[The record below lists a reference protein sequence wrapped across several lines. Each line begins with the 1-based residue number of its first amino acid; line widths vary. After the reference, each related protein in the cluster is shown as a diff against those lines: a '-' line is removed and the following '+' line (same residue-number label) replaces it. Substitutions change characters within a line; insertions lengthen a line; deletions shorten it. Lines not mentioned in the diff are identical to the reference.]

1 MRRLSQQIS
10 QAAQNIA
17 QGIRQAF
24 RGTLNLMNSKDD
36 IQKTQVSGL
45 SGEIISDLEFMQ
57 QFGFTSVPPANT
69 QAVIIPIGGATSH
82 GVVIATEN
90 GEFRIK
96 NLKGGEVAVYN
107 QSGASIVLKQ
117 GKIIEVDCEE
127 FNVKANTKVSF
138 LTPEIKA
145 SGSINADGDMNTKGD
160 VKAKGD
166 VSAGDKSLTNH
177 THREQGDGALTVED
191 QT

>member
-145 SGSINADGDMNTKGD
+145 SGSINADGDMNTKGA

-177 THREQGDGALTVED
+177 THREQGDGALTSSSL
-191 QT
+191 

>member
-127 FNVKANTKVSF
+127 FNVKANTKVCF

-145 SGSINADGDMNTKGD
+145 SGSINADGDMNTKGA

-177 THREQGDGALTVED
+177 THREQGDGALTSSSL
-191 QT
+191 

>member
-145 SGSINADGDMNTKGD
+145 SGSINADGDMNTKGA

-177 THREQGDGALTVED
+177 THREQGDGALTSSPL
-191 QT
+191 

>member
-177 THREQGDGALTVED
+177 THREQGDGALTSSSL
-191 QT
+191 

>member
-10 QAAQNIA
+10 QAAQNIT

-117 GKIIEVDCEE
+117 GKIIDVDCEE
-127 FNVKANTKVSF
+127 FNVTANTKVSF

-145 SGSINADGDMNTKGD
+145 SGSINADGDMNTNGA

-177 THREQGDGALTVED
+177 THREQGDGALTSSSL
-191 QT
+191 

>member
-117 GKIIEVDCEE
+117 GKIIDVDCEE
-127 FNVKANTKVSF
+127 FNVTANTKVSF

-145 SGSINADGDMNTKGD
+145 SGSINADGDMNTNGA

-177 THREQGDGALTVED
+177 THREQGDGALTSSSL
-191 QT
+191 